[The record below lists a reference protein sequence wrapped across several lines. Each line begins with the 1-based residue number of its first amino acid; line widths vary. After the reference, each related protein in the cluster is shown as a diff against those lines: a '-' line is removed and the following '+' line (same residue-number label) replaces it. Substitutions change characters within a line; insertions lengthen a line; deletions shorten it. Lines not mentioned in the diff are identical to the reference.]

1 MASIDAPALSR
12 LFQEHHGPLFRYL
25 TRLCGDADA
34 AADAAQEVF
43 VRLIERP
50 PADGVQRAWLYKVGT
65 NLVLE
70 GSRTRTRRARLLETS
85 PARAPM
91 ADPEP
96 GAHERVETDERR
108 RAVRVALAALPD
120 KERTALLMREEGF
133 SHREIAEMVGTT
145 TGSVGTLLV
154 RALDKLA
161 TALPLDRE
169 VLR

>member
-1 MASIDAPALSR
+1 V
-12 LFQEHHGPLFRYL
+12 
-25 TRLCGDADA
+25 

-50 PADGVQRAWLYKVGT
+50 PSDGVERAWLYKVGT

-70 GSRTRTRRARLLETS
+70 GSRTRTRRALLLEGS
-85 PARAPM
+85 AARAPI

-96 GAHERVETDERR
+96 DAHEHLERDERQ
-108 RAVRVALAALPD
+108 RAVRSALAALPD
-120 KERTALLMREEGF
+120 KERSALLMREEGF
-133 SHREIAEMVGTT
+133 SHREIAGMVGTT

-161 TALPLDRE
+161 AALPLDPE